1 MENITLPSE
10 QQVLAFVAAQEAAL
24 KSGFSAS
31 RNDAYFSVRSGYGK
45 PPGFY
50 GSVGIVCVNGKT
62 VADVFAAIDSAIGPA
77 AKRARAADLRA
88 ARLRAEA
95 EKLEKEAAS

>member
-1 MENITLPSE
+1 MENITPPSE

-24 KSGFSAS
+24 KSRFSAS
-31 RNDAYFSVRSGYGK
+31 RNNAYFSAASGYGT
-45 PPGFY
+45 PPDFY
-50 GSVGIVCVNGKT
+50 GSVGIVRVNGKT
-62 VADVFAAIDSAIGPA
+62 VADVFAAMDAAIGPA

-88 ARLRAEA
+88 EA

>member
-24 KSGFSAS
+24 KSRFSAS
-31 RNDAYFSVRSGYGK
+31 RNDAYFSAVSGFGT
-45 PPGFY
+45 PPDFY
-50 GSVGIVCVNGKT
+50 ASVGKGRVSGKT
-62 VADVFAAIDSAIGPA
+62 VADVFAALDAAIGPA
-77 AKRARAADLRA
+77 SKRARAAD
-88 ARLRAEA
+88 LRAEA